1 MGATTM
7 LIRHSNTDVGAKGEE
22 YVDVNPVLDAAGKT
36 WVFDRA
42 EILIE
47 RQRFANVQFASLPK
61 SGCLS
66 CDKISVR
73 WYHEPT
79 GHIRFRVLVWRVLLE
94 SEREDDLGNLGPPE
108 DLIRTLQT
116 EAQLVGYRPIAG
128 FA

>member
-1 MGATTM
+1 MLALLFFTGYLFVTPVLAQASGEEKYVGVTTM
-7 LIRHSNTDVGAKGEE
+7 LIRHSNTDVGAKGEDF
-22 YVDVNPVLDAAGKT
+22 VDVNPVLDAAGET

-66 CDKISVR
+66 CDEITVR

-79 GHIRFRVLVWRVLLE
+79 GYIRFRVLVWRTLRE
-94 SEREDDLGNLGPPE
+94 SKRHDE
-108 DLIRTLQT
+108 
-116 EAQLVGYRPIAG
+116 VGS
-128 FA
+128 